1 MNIKNII
8 SILSGLL
15 ILVGLTGCEG
25 EKDLIII
32 DGNLPIKTSTLYMV
46 GDATPN
52 GWSLDAA
59 TPLAPTEEDPLVFT
73 WEGPL
78 NVGEM
83 KLCLATGSWDN
94 PFIRPQ
100 TAGEEIGKS
109 GLTDVTFK
117 MHAGDPDDKWK
128 VAEAGIYSLRF
139 DLRNWTMCASYISEQ
154 DAPVI
159 EPITTDVLY
168 LVGDFNDWNIETPAQ
183 LEKKSDYIF
192 VYEGPLVVGEIKAC
206 LTTGSW
212 DTSFIK
218 PESNGVKIDR
228 NGVESE
234 NFIFSAS
241 PDNKWKVEE
250 AGIYRLTFDL
260 QNWTIAAEYTGDFKP
275 TPRLF
280 MIGEATEG
288 GWSWDAATVIE
299 ASAGNDNLFVW
310 EGELGR
316 GTFKASLVKD
326 FSAPFYRPATP
337 DCEVSDKGVASN
349 QMVYTES
356 PDDQWLVTVAG
367 KYRLTFNTADMTF
380 EAVFL
385 EAGPESLPS
394 LYMIGEATAGGWS
407 LDAATEIAATAE
419 NVYVWEGVLKEC
431 TFKACLTKDF
441 SAPFYR
447 PTSAVC
453 EISENGVTDHGMVF
467 TTDPDDQWKVVKAG
481 KYRLT
486 FNIADMTFDAEFLES
501 VSSVKPLY
509 ILGDATP
516 GGWSQDDA
524 AQLNPVEDKEGEY
537 TWTGTLKKG
546 QMKAF
551 SEKDPSWSQNFYRP
565 SKADV
570 EISKTGVA
578 ASDMVFTNSPDDQW
592 KIVDEGKYK
601 LTLNITTMTI
611 SAEFLD

>member
-1 MNIKNII
+1 MNIKNVI

-15 ILVGLTGCEG
+15 MLVAFTGCEG

-59 TPLAPTEEDPLVFT
+59 TALTPTDEDPLVFS

-100 TAGEEIGKS
+100 NAGEEINKK
-109 GLTDVTFK
+109 GLTDETFK

-128 VAEAGIYSLRF
+128 VSEAGIYNLRF
-139 DLRNWTMCASYISEQ
+139 DLRNWTMSATYVREQ

-159 EPITTDVLY
+159 DPIVADALY
-168 LVGDFNDWNIETPAQ
+168 IVGDFNGWNSDSPTQ

-192 VYEGPLVVGEIKAC
+192 VYEGPLTSGEMKAC

-212 DTSFIK
+212 DASFIR
-218 PESNGVKIDR
+218 PETNGCRIDR
-228 NGVESE
+228 NGVESG
-234 NFIFSAS
+234 NFVYSVN
-241 PDNKWKVEE
+241 PDNKWKIEE
-250 AGIYRLTFDL
+250 PGIYHLTFDL
-260 QNWTIAAEYTGDFKP
+260 QNWTFAAEYTGDFKP
-275 TPRLF
+275 APKLY
-280 MIGEATEG
+280 MIGEATDG

-299 ASAGNDNLFVW
+299 ASSENENIFVW

-316 GTFKASLVKD
+316 GSFKASEEKD
-326 FSAPFYRPATP
+326 FGAPFYRPSTP
-337 DCEVSDKGVASN
+337 NCEVSDKGVASN
-349 QMVYTES
+349 EMVHTTG

-380 EAVFL
+380 NAEFL
-385 EAGPESLPS
+385 AGSTTLPS

-407 LDAATEIAATAE
+407 LDDATEISTSTE
-419 NVYVWEGVLKEC
+419 NIYVWEGNLKEG

-447 PTSAVC
+447 PATADC
-453 EISENGVTDHGMVF
+453 EISENGAASSGMVF
-467 TTDPDDQWKVVKAG
+467 TTGPDDQWKVVKAG

-486 FNIADMTFDAEFLES
+486 FNLADMTFEAKYLEAA
-501 VSSVKPLY
+501 VTVAPLY
-509 ILGDATP
+509 MIGEATA
-516 GGWSQDDA
+516 GGWSLDVA
-524 AQLNPVEDKEGEY
+524 TEFTPVDGTEGEY
-537 TWTGTLKKG
+537 TWTGTLKTG
-546 QMKAF
+546 TFKAC
-551 SEKDPSWSQNFYRP
+551 SEKDFSAPFYRP
-565 SKADV
+565 SKANV
-570 EISKTGVA
+570 EVSESGVA
-578 ASDMVFTNSPDDQW
+578 ANDMVYTTGPDDQW
-592 KIVDEGKYK
+592 KVGKEGRYE
-601 LTLNITTMTI
+601 LTLNIKAMTI
-611 SAEFLD
+611 NVKYLD

>member
-15 ILVGLTGCEG
+15 MLVALTGCEG

-59 TPLAPTEEDPLVFT
+59 TALTPTDEDPLVFS

-100 TAGEEIGKS
+100 NAGEEINKK
-109 GLTDVTFK
+109 GLTDETFK

-128 VAEAGIYSLRF
+128 VSESGIYNLRF
-139 DLRNWTMCASYISEQ
+139 DLRNWTMSATYVREQ

-159 EPITTDVLY
+159 DPIVADALY
-168 LVGDFNDWNIETPAQ
+168 IVGDFNDWNIDTPTQ

-192 VYEGPLVVGEIKAC
+192 VYEGPLTSGEMKAC

-212 DTSFIK
+212 DASFIR
-218 PESNGVKIDR
+218 PETNGCRIDR
-228 NGVESE
+228 NGVESG
-234 NFIFSAS
+234 NFVYSVN
-241 PDNKWKVEE
+241 PDNKWKIEE
-250 AGIYRLTFDL
+250 PGIYRLTFDL

-275 TPRLF
+275 APKLY
-280 MIGEATEG
+280 MIGEATDG

-299 ASAGNDNLFVW
+299 ASSENENIFVW

-316 GTFKASLVKD
+316 GSFKASEEKD
-326 FSAPFYRPATP
+326 FGAPFYRPSTP

-349 QMVYTES
+349 EMVHTTS

-367 KYRLTFNTADMTF
+367 KYRLTFNTAEMTFNAEFLSGSTTLPSLYMIGEATAGGWSLDDATEISTSTENLYVWEGNLKEGTFKACLTKDFSAPFYRPATADCEISENGAASSGMVFTTGPDDQWKVVKAGKYRLTFNLADMTF
-380 EAVFL
+380 EAKYL
-385 EAGPESLPS
+385 EAAVTVAP

-407 LDAATEIAATAE
+407 LDAATE
-419 NVYVWEGVLKEC
+419 
-431 TFKACLTKDF
+431 
-441 SAPFYR
+441 
-447 PTSAVC
+447 
-453 EISENGVTDHGMVF
+453 F
-467 TTDPDDQWKVVKAG
+467 T
-481 KYRLT
+481 
-486 FNIADMTFDAEFLES
+486 
-501 VSSVKPLY
+501 
-509 ILGDATP
+509 
-516 GGWSQDDA
+516 
-524 AQLNPVEDKEGEY
+524 PVDGTEGEY
-537 TWTGTLKKG
+537 TWTGTLKTG
-546 QMKAF
+546 TFKAC
-551 SEKDPSWSQNFYRP
+551 SEKDFSAPFYRP

-570 EISKTGVA
+570 EVSESGVA
-578 ASDMVFTNSPDDQW
+578 ANDMVYTTGPDDQW
-592 KIVDEGKYK
+592 KVVKEGRYE
-601 LTLNITTMTI
+601 LTLNIKAMTI
-611 SAEFLD
+611 NAKYLD